1 MELTCDL
8 HTHSTFSDGTLTPTQ
23 LVEEAQRCG
32 LAAVAL
38 CDHNTVAGLP
48 EFLAAA
54 EGKRVE
60 TVPGIEFSTDHFGT
74 ELHMLGLFIEPEYYE
89 QVTDLLEDFRI
100 RKDRS
105 NAELVEALGREGY
118 YLNYE
123 SIKAGTP
130 NGQVNRA
137 HIAAALM
144 EQGYVSSVKE
154 AFKTLLAPKHGYYK
168 PPERLNVFDA
178 IRFIKS
184 VRGMAVL
191 AHPFLNLDEGALR
204 TFLPQAKDCGLDG
217 METIYSSYDAETAGI
232 AARMAAEF
240 GLKRSGGSDFHG
252 ANKPDIQLGVGKG
265 NLYIPLKILEDL
277 KRVRAAAGIKMCET
291 K

>member
-8 HTHSTFSDGTLTPTQ
+8 HVHSTFSDGTLTPTQ
-23 LVEEAQRCG
+23 LIEEAEACG

-54 EGKRVE
+54 EGTSVE
-60 TVPGIEFSTDHFGT
+60 AVPGIEFSTDYYGT
-74 ELHMLGLFIEPEYYE
+74 ELHVLGLLLEPQFYE
-89 QVTDLLEDFRI
+89 QITDLLEDFRV

-105 NAELVEALGREGY
+105 NIELVEALGRAGY
-118 YLNYE
+118 ALDYE
-123 SIKAGTP
+123 AIKAKTP

-144 EQGYVSSVKE
+144 EQGYTSSVKE
-154 AFKTLLAPKHGYYK
+154 GFKTLLAPKHGYYK

-184 VRGMAVL
+184 IRGTAVL
-191 AHPFLNLDEGALR
+191 AHPFLNLDEGELR
-204 TFLPQAKDCGLDG
+204 RFLSEAKACGLDG
-217 METIYSSYDAETAGI
+217 METIYSTYDTETAGI
-232 AARMAAEF
+232 AAKVAAEF
-240 GLKRSGGSDFHG
+240 GLKCSGGSDFHG
-252 ANKPDIQLGVGKG
+252 TNKPDIQLGIGKG
-265 NLYIPLKILEDL
+265 NLYIPLKILEEL
-277 KRVRAAAGIKMCET
+277 KRL
-291 K
+291 